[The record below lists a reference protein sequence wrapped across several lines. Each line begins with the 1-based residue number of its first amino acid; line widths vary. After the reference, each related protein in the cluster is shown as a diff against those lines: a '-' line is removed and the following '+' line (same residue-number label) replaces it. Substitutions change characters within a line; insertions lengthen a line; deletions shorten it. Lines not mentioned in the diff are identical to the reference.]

1 VPSSAVS
8 VSAGMLLSTPFAFL
22 ACFLGLSAGALL
34 GYGFGYYFRRM
45 HFERWYKDDEFRTL
59 SVHLSR
65 YGLVVLLICR
75 GIPILAELSVMVAG
89 FHRYS
94 FRKFLGI
101 VTLGNLLLAFLY
113 SVIGDQVAD
122 VTSAYVLAAVFLS
135 IPMITYAARLLWL
148 RGIEKA

>member
-1 VPSSAVS
+1 
-8 VSAGMLLSTPFAFL
+8 M
-22 ACFLGLSAGALL
+22 
-34 GYGFGYYFRRM
+34 
-45 HFERWYKDDEFRTL
+45 
-59 SVHLSR
+59 
-65 YGLVVLLICR
+65 LLICR